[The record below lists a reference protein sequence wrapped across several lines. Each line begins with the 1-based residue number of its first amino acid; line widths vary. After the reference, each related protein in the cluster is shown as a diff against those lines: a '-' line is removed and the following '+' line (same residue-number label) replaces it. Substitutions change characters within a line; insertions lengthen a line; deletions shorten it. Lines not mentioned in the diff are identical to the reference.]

1 MTPEELQRVAEQL
14 DEAGRSIG
22 ATLLELDL
30 DELHDALMLK
40 PDSQPDYE
48 VYNLVAEKLAYKQRE
63 DEPVISMTLDRLTH
77 RAMNTANALLV
88 VSAALD
94 RLATQRLDLEAGVE
108 A

>member
-1 MTPEELQRVAEQL
+1 MTPEELQRVAAQL

-22 ATLLELDL
+22 ATMQELDL
-30 DELHDALMLK
+30 AELYDALMLK
-40 PDSQPDYE
+40 TDSQDYE
-48 VYNLVAEKLAYKQRE
+48 VYNLVSEKLAYKQRE
-63 DEPVISMTLDRLTH
+63 DETHIGLTLNRLTH

-88 VSAALD
+88 VSSALD